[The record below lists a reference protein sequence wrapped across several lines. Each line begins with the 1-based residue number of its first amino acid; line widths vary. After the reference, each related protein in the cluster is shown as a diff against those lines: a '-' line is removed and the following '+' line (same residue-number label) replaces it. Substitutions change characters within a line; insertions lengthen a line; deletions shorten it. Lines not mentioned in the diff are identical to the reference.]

1 MQQVPASVWNEI
13 ARTQELSNPSMKMLF
28 EMKQSVMDGAL
39 EMQARALEKSGVPDS
54 VINAYQQMA
63 PLLAENQAIS
73 RYIEQ
78 TGNSDLRLALPE
90 ILNAQEA
97 VAIASQDRPL
107 SSSEQSALL
116 ELLQPMT
123 PASSINV

>member
-1 MQQVPASVWNEI
+1 MRQVPASVWNEI
-13 ARTQELSNPSMKMLF
+13 AKTQELSNPSMKVLF
-28 EMKQSVMDGAL
+28 AMKQNEMDAAL
-39 EMQARALEKSGVPDS
+39 EAQSRALEKSGTPDS
-54 VINAYQQMA
+54 VINAYQVMA

-73 RYIEQ
+73 QYINQ
-78 TGNSDLRLALPE
+78 TGNSDLRSALPE

-97 VAIASQDRPL
+97 VSIAALDRPL
-107 SSSEQSALL
+107 SNSEQSALL